1 MIKDGWNRVLD
12 SMNLIESL
20 DCRTLIRLTAVKNL
34 NISET
39 LIKEYVKIVE
49 KANPN
54 FFEIKGFTLQAKALL
69 INERL
74 KSERPLQE
82 YFPDYN
88 YLYKIALKFEEF
100 SNFPI
105 IYANETSRD
114 ILFAVNWN
122 KDVNPIIKEP

>member
-12 SMNLIESL
+12 TMNLIESL
-20 DCRTLIRLTAVKNL
+20 DCRTLIRLTAVKDL
-34 NISET
+34 NISEN

-69 INERL
+69 IKDRL
-74 KSERPLQE
+74 KSESPLQD
-82 YFPDYN
+82 YFPDFN
-88 YLYKIALKFEEF
+88 YLHEIALKFEEF

-114 ILFAVNWN
+114 ILFAINWD
-122 KDVNPIIKEP
+122 KDKNPIIKEP

>member
-1 MIKDGWNRVLD
+1 M
-12 SMNLIESL
+12 
-20 DCRTLIRLTAVKNL
+20 

-39 LIKEYVKIVE
+39 LIKDYVKIVE

-69 INERL
+69 IKERL
-74 KSERPLQE
+74 KSEGPIQD
-82 YFPDYN
+82 YFPDFN
-88 YLYKIALKFEEF
+88 YLHKIALKFEEF

-114 ILFAVNWN
+114 ILFAVNWD
-122 KDVNPIIKEP
+122 KDENPIIKKP